1 MERSLLLAIQNNVKD
16 RAKKCD
22 LFIEPPTLNRFTT
35 FDSKKA
41 RDIFEIG
48 YSYTMQLTEK
58 LLQIRETRCM

>member
-1 MERSLLLAIQNNVKD
+1 VKD